1 MAIEVKRKKGETF
14 ESFLRRFSKRLIQSK
29 VILEVKEKKHKRPV
43 HSRNKQK
50 MLAVERKKYREKM
63 EYMKKTG
70 RLVEDKKKNK
80 RR

>member
-14 ESFLRRFSKRLIQSK
+14 ESFLRRFNKRLIQSK
-29 VILEVKEKKHKRPV
+29 VILEFKDRAHEKKTV
-43 HSRNKQK
+43 SRNKQNL
-50 MLAVERKKYREKM
+50 LAIERKKYREKI

-70 RLVEDKKKNK
+70 RFVEDKKKKK

>member
-14 ESFLRRFSKRLIQSK
+14 ESFLRRFNKRLIQSK
-29 VILEVKEKKHKRPV
+29 VILEFKDKAHESSHV
-43 HSRNKQK
+43 SRNKQN
-50 MLAVERKKYREKM
+50 MLAVERKKYREKI

-70 RLVEDKKKNK
+70 RLVEDKKKTK